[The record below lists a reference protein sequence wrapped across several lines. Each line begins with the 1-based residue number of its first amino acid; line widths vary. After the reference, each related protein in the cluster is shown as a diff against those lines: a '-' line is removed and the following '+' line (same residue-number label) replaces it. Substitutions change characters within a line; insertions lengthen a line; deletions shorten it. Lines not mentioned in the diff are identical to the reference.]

1 MKRRLKILSAF
12 LSAFLAAGLFS
23 GCDSAA
29 GLPDAD
35 MLFREA
41 MTNANA
47 LTSCDAAYQSTL
59 EITFEGEKISFISE
73 NTVTYAASP
82 FMLKSFQTSD
92 LAGASGQTE
101 SYTAAADG
109 GIWVYANS
117 GDGWTKTLAGELDT
131 TPMTQIDILRFIPQ
145 VASQKMIRSED
156 ISGQKAYKLEL
167 TLKSEVL
174 RSAVE
179 NIVTST
185 GIGAGSATIV
195 DTLLA
200 TAPTLYGYAYISA
213 EDGQFLQ
220 FDIDGTDALNTIL
233 SHIDGMDASIKVNQY
248 VLSGSLSSLNQAEA
262 PVLPEEAKNG
272 ETISAVG

>member
-1 MKRRLKILSAF
+1 MKRRLKILSVF
-12 LSAFLAAGLFS
+12 LSIFLVTGFFA

-29 GLPDAD
+29 DLPDAD

-47 LTSCDAAYQSTL
+47 LTSCDAAYQSAL
-59 EITFEGEKISFISE
+59 EITFEGEKISFTSE
-73 NTVTYAASP
+73 NTITYAAAP

-92 LAGASGQTE
+92 LAGASGQAET
-101 SYTAAADG
+101 YTAAEAD

-117 GDGWTKTLAGELDT
+117 GDGWTRTLAGELDT
-131 TPMTQIDILRFIPQ
+131 TPMTQIDILRLIPQ

-174 RSAVE
+174 RSAIE

-185 GIGAGSATIV
+185 GIGEGSATIV

-200 TAPTLYGYAYISA
+200 TAPELYGYAYISA

-220 FDIDGTDALNTIL
+220 FDVDGAEALNTIL
-233 SHIDGMDASIKVNQY
+233 SHIDGMDASIKVNKY

-262 PVLPEEAKNG
+262 PVLPDEAKNG